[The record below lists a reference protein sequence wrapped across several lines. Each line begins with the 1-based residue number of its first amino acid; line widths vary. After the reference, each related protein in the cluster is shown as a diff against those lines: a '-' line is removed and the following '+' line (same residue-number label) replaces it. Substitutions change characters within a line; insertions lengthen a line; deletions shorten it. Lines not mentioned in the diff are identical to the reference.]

1 MPSIQPIPMS
11 EKKPSLEH
19 FADELELMKKFD
31 EGLNINKD
39 LDKPTITESKVYVM
53 SNDPRLNYT
62 FMKQDKVDKD
72 PTELTIIPREKFDY
86 GVVVKK
92 GKEETEE
99 DVGTL
104 DETLPISYTAI
115 KNPQHGEEWYRKKYP
130 NLPEDFYGVIAR
142 YTWGQ
147 PQTKKSVKNEK
158 KKYEKK
164 KKKGQ
169 EPPQGLSVL
178 QGKFLVKFD

>member
-19 FADELELMKKFD
+19 FKDEIDLMKKFD
-31 EGLNINKD
+31 EGLTINKD
-39 LDKPTITESKVYVM
+39 LNKPTITESKVYVM

-62 FMKQDKVDKD
+62 FMKQDKVEKD
-72 PTELTIIPREKFDY
+72 PTELTFIPRDKFDY

-92 GKEETEE
+92 GKEETE
-99 DVGTL
+99 DNVGSS

-115 KNPQHGEEWYRKKYP
+115 KNPTHGEDWYRKKYP

-164 KKKGQ
+164 KKKNP
-169 EPPQGLSVL
+169 PPQGLSVL